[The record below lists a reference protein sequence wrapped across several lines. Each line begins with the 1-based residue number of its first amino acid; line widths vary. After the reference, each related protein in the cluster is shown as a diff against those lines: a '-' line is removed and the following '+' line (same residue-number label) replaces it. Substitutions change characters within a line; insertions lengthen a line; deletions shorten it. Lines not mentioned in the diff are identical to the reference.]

1 MLGLFPGEGE
11 LGNPERRADLAL
23 PRAIGQRRVIR
34 ARGRVERAE
43 GLRITPLAEEGTGAL
58 VLEDW
63 IGKVRLLREDNSQP
77 PTSNSQHEQ
86 ERGTAW
92 EVRHFLGSRELGGPR
107 ISPAAAR
114 S

>member
-1 MLGLFPGEGE
+1 MLGLFPGESE
-11 LGNPERRADLAL
+11 LGNPERRADLAF

-63 IGKVRLLREDNSQP
+63 IGGLILRRRQRLIPNP
-77 PTSNSQHEQ
+77 K
-86 ERGTAW
+86 
-92 EVRHFLGSRELGGPR
+92 SRIPNPKPQR
-107 ISPAAAR
+107 PNHRRNADAR
-114 S
+114 SLH